1 MKKLDGLG
9 ISPAPWNKVLDEFG
23 DKESEYQV
31 AVADARFPVGAV
43 TLSWN
48 YCEADARL
56 IAAAPDL
63 YDALQQ
69 IIQCWGASVF
79 DEGGMACDTPLYCK
93 HAGCRPETCPVF
105 LRAKSALAKAAGEET
120 K

>member
-23 DKESEYQV
+23 DEEAQYQV

-43 TLSWN
+43 TLSGN

-69 IIQCWGASVF
+69 IVQCWGCSVF
-79 DEGGMACDTPLYCK
+79 SEGGMSCDTPLYCK
-93 HAGCRPETCPVF
+93 HAGCGPETCPVF
-105 LRAKSALAKAAGEET
+105 LRAKSALAKAAGEEAE
-120 K
+120 

>member
-1 MKKLDGLG
+1 MKKLEELG
-9 ISPAPWNKVLDEFG
+9 ISPAPWEVKHHPEESSDEF
-23 DKESEYQV
+23 EILS
-31 AVADARFPVGAV
+31 ADGKFVGPIAIGYGIPKSMANF
-43 TLSWN
+43 L
-48 YCEADARL
+48 
-56 IAAAPDL
+56 AAAPDI

-69 IIQCWGASVF
+69 IMQCWGASVF
-79 DEGGMACDTPLYCK
+79 DEGGMGCDTPLYCK

>member
-1 MKKLDGLG
+1 MKKLEELG
-9 ISPAPWNKVLDEFG
+9 ISKVPWSTYVTK
-23 DKESEYQV
+23 KEV
-31 AVADARFPVGAV
+31 AIVTSAGFDDLESSLCRGKNRVA
-43 TLSWN
+43 N
-48 YCEADARL
+48 ARL
-56 IAAAPDL
+56 TSAAPDL